1 MADTAA
7 RVIVVPEADSD
18 DGREVARAAAELAD
32 AVMLCGLDQARLG
45 ALAAELQDAHG
56 SRVAIFCG
64 DVRIEADQAAMREM
78 LEELFAQ
85 R

>member
-1 MADTAA
+1 VADTAA

-18 DGREVARAAAELAD
+18 AGRELARAAAELAD
-32 AVMLCGLDQARLG
+32 AVMLCGVDQARLG
-45 ALAAELQDAHG
+45 ALGADLQDTHG

-64 DVRIEADQAAMREM
+64 DVRIEADRAAMREM
-78 LEELFAQ
+78 LEELFGP